1 VVGHPP
7 GTPED
12 IIHALRV
19 AESCHFCRFLGDL
32 KEGARDNEFIIEAQ
46 VSAERRPLSGSP
58 PPCYQVRFVIPER
71 FPYAV
76 AHAVPLDPRLRWNPH
91 QNGDWHELGDHANVI
106 CPPRQSEVPVEEL
119 LLPYVRHAY
128 HWMGDALG
136 GTLTAPDQRYEFP
149 HLIPRGDKKTKVY
162 AEGGRAMFDTV
173 RSMGHGR
180 AWLNRVENEAVGD
193 GLYRVTELRRPGK
206 GADPGAWNSDLRMGV
221 FGQEEPAG
229 WCAWAFVGDPVVE
242 DPHRPPVTWNDFP
255 DPKQRHIV
263 DALEDASFYEHR
275 LPILLLAFAVPNLWG
290 RPPVSVVWQA
300 VNLLGFGPGIFVPPE
315 RGFRPTSDPRRWPR
329 FREFIRKNKDLKWL
343 SCTDVSKEALMSR
356 IGPETDTK
364 LDKLRV
370 GVVGAGAVGSMLAK
384 SLSKLGLARLTLFDK
399 ERLEPGNLIRHE
411 GLAFQVE
418 HGKASSTVALLASP
432 HGEKPDGVDR
442 DVVSAWSEVAGR
454 LAECDIVIDATGDAG
469 VHEILS
475 SSAELR
481 GAMLAWCYVKPGPDF
496 GLLALRRS
504 GSSSTLAEAERRL
517 EEEVGE
523 EAWERFRGD
532 IEDTDRVVWPE
543 PGCYYPTFRAPYH
556 RLRMMGDAFLT
567 TLLAWLDEE
576 EGDVATLFRQVKS
589 EGRLGIDSSRRSRTS
604 GVSPSETA

>member
-7 GTPED
+7 DTPEG

-32 KEGARDNEFIIEAQ
+32 KKGARDNEFIIEAQ
-46 VSAERRPLSGSP
+46 VSAVRKPLSGSP

-91 QNGDWHELGDHANVI
+91 QNGDWPELGDHANVI

-206 GADPGAWNSDLRMGV
+206 GANPGAWNSDLRMGV

-255 DPKQRHIV
+255 DSKQRHII

-315 RGFRPTSDPRRWPR
+315 RGFRPTSDPRQWPR

-356 IGPETDTK
+356 IGPERDTK

-370 GVVGAGAVGSMLAK
+370 GVVGAERWVRCSRSPSPSWGS
-384 SLSKLGLARLTLFDK
+384 
-399 ERLEPGNLIRHE
+399 PGSH
-411 GLAFQVE
+411 
-418 HGKASSTVALLASP
+418 SST
-432 HGEKPDGVDR
+432 
-442 DVVSAWSEVAGR
+442 
-454 LAECDIVIDATGDAG
+454 
-469 VHEILS
+469 
-475 SSAELR
+475 
-481 GAMLAWCYVKPGPDF
+481 
-496 GLLALRRS
+496 RS
-504 GSSSTLAEAERRL
+504 GLS
-517 EEEVGE
+517 
-523 EAWERFRGD
+523 
-532 IEDTDRVVWPE
+532 PE
-543 PGCYYPTFRAPYH
+543 T
-556 RLRMMGDAFLT
+556 
-567 TLLAWLDEE
+567 
-576 EGDVATLFRQVKS
+576 
-589 EGRLGIDSSRRSRTS
+589 
-604 GVSPSETA
+604 